1 MLGSFNSPTDRV
13 SKMRFALIAMFLLFA
28 VGCGADTSVKPPET
42 VAPPSEELSKGAKGA
57 APSPPGGVL

>member
-1 MLGSFNSPTDRV
+1 
-13 SKMRFALIAMFLLFA
+13 MRFALIAMFLLFA